1 MRKYEILRD
10 QFKEEFK
17 GLDFLK
23 QTRKREYVEAR
34 AAFYYYLR
42 TYDHCTYAKIQKVVD
57 ELAGWKPNHASI
69 LHSINSFDI
78 YSFYNQEL
86 DVKINNVLYVNDN
99 PTNKP
104 LFIKSVIENCSA
116 RVIDEV
122 HDIVAEN
129 YREVREAELAGHV
142 DKIK

>member
-1 MRKYEILRD
+1 
-10 QFKEEFK
+10 
-17 GLDFLK
+17 G
-23 QTRKREYVEAR
+23 
-34 AAFYYYLR
+34 
-42 TYDHCTYAKIQKVVD
+42 
-57 ELAGWKPNHASI
+57 GWKPNHASI
-69 LHSINSFDI
+69 LHSINSFDV

-86 DVKINNVLYVNDN
+86 DAKINHVLYINDN

-104 LFIKSVIENCSA
+104 LFIKSVIENCST